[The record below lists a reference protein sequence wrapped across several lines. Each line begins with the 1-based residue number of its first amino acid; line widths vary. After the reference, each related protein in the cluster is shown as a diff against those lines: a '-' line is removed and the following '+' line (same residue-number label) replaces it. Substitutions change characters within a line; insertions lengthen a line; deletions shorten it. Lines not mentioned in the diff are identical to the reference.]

1 MCPTTPDDEVEERSE
16 SQSEERTLCSN
27 LPILKLVHAI
37 EKSVQSGFMIPKGIS
52 LGLGVEKKKVLAL
65 QEADK
70 LEHLFTHN
78 EGSDDTP
85 VSRRTLHSV
94 ALARQPILSC
104 RENAT
109 GRGA

>member
-1 MCPTTPDDEVEERSE
+1 MYPTVEEGR
-16 SQSEERTLCSN
+16 ERRTNISSN
-27 LPILKLVHAI
+27 LPILKLVQAI
-37 EKSVQSGFMIPKGIS
+37 ETYTQSGFMIP
-52 LGLGVEKKKVLAL
+52 LMDPALMMWKKKESSVH
-65 QEADK
+65 QEADL
-70 LEHLFTHN
+70 LEHLFTDPHY

-104 RENAT
+104 REGAT

>member
-1 MCPTTPDDEVEERSE
+1 
-16 SQSEERTLCSN
+16 
-27 LPILKLVHAI
+27 LKLVHAI
-37 EKSVQSGFMIPKGIS
+37 EKSVQSGFMFRKGS
-52 LGLGVEKKKVLAL
+52 KLAGGVEKKKVLAL
-65 QEADK
+65 QDSRRRIQF
-70 LEHLFTHN
+70 EHLFTHN